1 MVRMQNCPIAVW
13 ADLALHHSPSEIA
26 TFLLC
31 ARSTVYAVARDWQR
45 GRSWP
50 EPTKAGWPPSLT
62 PSLQRSLLALL
73 RKAPTAYGWCR
84 TRWSC
89 AALALQL
96 ELQHGIR
103 VSAET
108 VRRCLHALD
117 WVWKRAKLIA
127 KDSAPE
133 RASKRARIRG
143 VSEQLDR
150 REALLFADEL
160 DLHLLPKVGS
170 QWMPR
175 ATPVEVMTP
184 GKKER
189 RYLAGALDLRTGQ
202 VHYCLWFRK
211 RTGLFLDLLNVVD
224 RAYPA
229 RCFDRIYV
237 AADNG
242 KIHKATAVQRWLRQH
257 PRFHW
262 LFLPTYCP
270 RANPIERCF
279 GDLHDKVTRNHR
291 QKRRRDLVADVER
304 HLKQNGPWQYQRSE
318 IYQAAEVTQALQKQA
333 NLPSSAVA

>member
-1 MVRMQNCPIAVW
+1 MTPQEQARFRAELRRARRGHWLALHILLL
-13 ADLALHHSPSEIA
+13 LALHHSPSEIA

-150 REALLFADEL
+150 RGGLLFSDQL
-160 DLHLLPKVGS
+160 DLHFLTKIGG
-170 QWMPR
+170 QWEPPAAQMEGKTPR
-175 ATPVEVMTP
+175 Q
-184 GKKER
+184 KESR
-189 RYLAGALDLRTGQ
+189 DRGGELELHTGQ
-202 VHYCLWFRK
+202 GGH
-211 RTGLFLDLLNVVD
+211 
-224 RAYPA
+224 
-229 RCFDRIYV
+229 
-237 AADNG
+237 
-242 KIHKATAVQRWLRQH
+242 
-257 PRFHW
+257 
-262 LFLPTYCP
+262 
-270 RANPIERCF
+270 
-279 GDLHDKVTRNHR
+279 
-291 QKRRRDLVADVER
+291 
-304 HLKQNGPWQYQRSE
+304 
-318 IYQAAEVTQALQKQA
+318 
-333 NLPSSAVA
+333 